1 MDRTALAPEI
11 DRGGAVKQGAA
22 STRLSDARL
31 VRSARKGSADAR
43 EEIVRRY
50 WSEAER
56 TATLIVRDPHAA
68 QDIAQEALILLLDS
82 LGRFDERRRLGP
94 WLNRIAVNRS
104 IDWIRKRHDVTAE
117 PGESGDQH
125 AAPPPSVTDPDLLD
139 ALHRLAVPD
148 RVAVVMKAAL
158 GYRAVEIAEVL
169 GEPAGTTRSRIH
181 RALQQLR
188 EDLPEREEMNP

>member
-11 DRGGAVKQGAA
+11 DGGGGVRQEAA
-22 STRLSDARL
+22 PRRLSDARL
-31 VRSARKGSADAR
+31 VRGARKGSADAR

-68 QDIAQEALILLLDS
+68 QDIAQEALLLVLDS
-82 LGRFDERRRLGP
+82 LGRFDERKRLGP
-94 WLNRIAVNRS
+94 WLNRIVVNRS
-104 IDWIRKRHDVTAE
+104 IDWIRKRSDVTVDASHQ
-117 PGESGDQH
+117 P
-125 AAPPPSVTDPDLLD
+125 AAPAPSVTDPDLLD
-139 ALHRLAVPD
+139 ALHRLALPD
-148 RVAVVMKAAL
+148 RVAVVMRAVL

-188 EDLPEREEMNP
+188 GDLSEREEMDL

>member
-68 QDIAQEALILLLDS
+68 QDIAQEALLLLLDS
-82 LGRFDERRRLGP
+82 LGRFDERKRLGP
-94 WLNRIAVNRS
+94 WLNRIVVNRS
-104 IDWIRKRHDVTAE
+104 IDWIRKRSDV
-117 PGESGDQH
+117 PGEPSDQP

-139 ALHRLAVPD
+139 ALHRLALPD
-148 RVAVVMKAAL
+148 RVAVVMRAVL

-188 EDLPEREEMNP
+188 SDLSEREEMDP

>member
-1 MDRTALAPEI
+1 MDRIVLAPEI
-11 DRGGAVKQGAA
+11 DHADAARPEAAPTRRGDV
-22 STRLSDARL
+22 RLI
-31 VRSARKGSADAR
+31 RSARGGSADAR

-56 TATLIVRDPHAA
+56 TATLIVHDPHAA
-68 QDIAQEALILLLDS
+68 QDIAQESLLLLLDS

-104 IDWIRKRHDVTAE
+104 IDWLRKRGDVAGR
-117 PGESGDQH
+117 PDDQV

-148 RVAVVMKAAL
+148 RVAIVMRAVL
-158 GYRAVEIAEVL
+158 GYRAVEIAATL

-188 EDLPEREEMNP
+188 NELAEREETN